1 MGKKTIIQLF
11 EESLERYPD
20 NVLIWEKDR
29 GKYRG
34 RTYREVSFLARK
46 FAGGLIDMGIEK
58 GDTISIISEGRSQWV
73 ISELG
78 IFYAGAISVPISI
91 KINELPDLLARLNH
105 AQCST
110 IIVSKDHLEK
120 ILALTEELPHL
131 KRLVLLDPIDVRK
144 ENTISLDEVY
154 KRGESYLTDKSAIF
168 WERVS
173 GITEGDTASICYT
186 SGTSGKPKGIVL
198 THKNYITNVE
208 QASAVLPI
216 PERYTSLLILPWD
229 HSFAHTAG
237 IYTLMKNGASI
248 ASLEVGK
255 TKIET
260 LKNIPKNIRE
270 IKPVFLL
277 TVPSLAQNFKRNI
290 EKSIEDKGRVAQLL
304 FKGALTVSHHYRGN
318 THEQN
323 PIMKILLKPLHVLFD
338 RLIFERI
345 REAFGGR
352 LEFFI
357 GGGSLLS
364 LELQV
369 FFSAIGIPIYQG
381 YGLSEAAPIIS
392 ANAPQRYKLGSSGIP
407 VKDLDIKICSDEGV
421 HLPQGEKGEICV
433 RGENIMKGYWKDP
446 EATKEALRDGWLHTG
461 DLGYLDRDGF
471 LYVLGRKK
479 TLLIGD
485 DGEKYS
491 PEGIEEAILSSSS
504 LISQLV
510 IYNNQS
516 PYTVALIVLDPSRV
530 ASLLASRKL
539 TPKEPEGQ
547 HLIIR
552 SIEEEINR
560 YRYGDKRGIF
570 PTRWLPSA
578 FSLLE
583 EGFTEENKLMN
594 STLKI
599 VRLKIIET
607 HRDRIDFMFTSQG
620 KDHYNNKNLECISKF

>member
-11 EESLERYPD
+11 EESLKRYPD

-29 GKYRG
+29 GRYRG
-34 RTYREVSFLARK
+34 RTYREVSSLARK
-46 FAGGLIDMGIEK
+46 FAGGLIDMGIEN
-58 GDTISIISEGRSQWV
+58 GDTISIISEGRSQWI

-110 IIVSKDHLEK
+110 IIVSKGHMEK
-120 ILALTEELPHL
+120 VLALEEELPHL
-131 KRLVLLDPIDVRK
+131 KRVVLLDSTDIRG
-144 ENTISLDEVY
+144 ENVISLDEIY
-154 KRGESYLTDKSAIF
+154 RRGESYLAANSDTF
-168 WERVS
+168 WKRVDR
-173 GITEGDTASICYT
+173 ITEGDTASICYT
-186 SGTSGKPKGIVL
+186 SGTSGNPKGIIL

-248 ASLEVGK
+248 ASVEVGE

-260 LKNIPKNIRE
+260 LKNIPKNIME
-270 IKPVFLL
+270 VKPVFLL

-290 EKSIEDKGRVAQLL
+290 ERSIESKGKMAEAL
-304 FKGALTVSHHYRGN
+304 FKTALTVSSYYKGN
-318 THEQN
+318 SYDPD
-323 PIMKILLKPLHVLFD
+323 PIVKILLKPLHTLFD
-338 RLIFERI
+338 RFIFSRI
-345 REAFGGR
+345 REGFGGR
-352 LEFFI
+352 IEFFI

-364 LELQV
+364 LELQT

-381 YGLSEAAPIIS
+381 YGLTEAAPIIS
-392 ANAPQRYKLGSSGIP
+392 ANSPQRYKLGSSGIP
-407 VKDLDIKICSDEGV
+407 VKDLDIKICSEEGDL
-421 HLPQGEKGEICV
+421 LPRGEKGEICV

-446 EATKEALRDGWLHTG
+446 EATREVLKNGWLHTG

-471 LYVLGRKK
+471 LYVLGRRK

-491 PEGIEEAILSSSS
+491 PEGIEEAITSSSL
-504 LISQLV
+504 LISQLI

-530 ASLLASRKL
+530 ATLLKNRKL
-539 TPKEPEGQ
+539 SSRDLEGQ

-560 YRYGDKRGIF
+560 YRHGDRKGIF
-570 PTRWLPSA
+570 PTRWLPAA

-583 EGFTEENKLMN
+583 DGFTEENKLMN
-594 STLKI
+594 STMKI

-607 HRDRIDFMFTSQG
+607 HRERIDFMYTSQG
-620 KDHYNNKNLECISKF
+620 KDHYNNQNLECISKL